1 MNTVINCGTLQD
13 IPKFSVSSRPTP
25 SPVSRA
31 CSNAPVRPPTGYGMT
46 LLYPADFEIVRIL
59 NISPDLK
66 EVREWTMEDT

>member
-1 MNTVINCGTLQD
+1 
-13 IPKFSVSSRPTP
+13 
-25 SPVSRA
+25 
-31 CSNAPVRPPTGYGMT
+31 MT